1 VALLAWQTRGEYPWW
16 SRIAVPIAASVVLS
30 TMYLGIHWAVDV
42 LAGAAMAVGIVSLA
56 SRRW

>member
-1 VALLAWQTRGEYPWW
+1 
-16 SRIAVPIAASVVLS
+16 
-30 TMYLGIHWAVDV
+30 MYLGIHWAVDV